1 MRNMTADEI
10 AEYIGVKLE
19 ATTEDDVFPFNEE
32 LLADEFPVLVKFHES
47 WCSRCKHMKSALE
60 YAASKTVGRIMFM
73 EVECSSTVETRKFC
87 GKHHVDGFPTLKLMV
102 CAASTRAHSPP
113 RRAVPLLAPLML
125 MPPRVTITCT
135 LVRHQPHATRP
146 HAHMASLPGVA
157 THLPGLNIVRS
168 MPTASLE
175 IPDFSCIPPG
185 WLSYWYPLTVAILLS
200 FDSCHSAIL

>member
-47 WCSRCKHMKSALE
+47 WCSRCKHMKSAFE

-87 GKHHVDGFPTLKLMV
+87 GKHHVDGFPTLNLMV
-102 CAASTRAHSPP
+102 CAAITQAHSPP
-113 RRAVPLLAPLML
+113 RRAAPLLAPLL
-125 MPPRVTITCT
+125 
-135 LVRHQPHATRP
+135 
-146 HAHMASLPGVA
+146 
-157 THLPGLNIVRS
+157 
-168 MPTASLE
+168 
-175 IPDFSCIPPG
+175 
-185 WLSYWYPLTVAILLS
+185 
-200 FDSCHSAIL
+200 